1 MADRQVP
8 FGWKQLLSWGQ
19 LERQGARGGVIVIF
33 DDPTDAARGGPRF
46 HRPDCDDVAERHFE
60 SKRSNGWSTGAY
72 YWPPSE
78 QSALL
83 LSRPCGHCGGG
94 RA

>member
-1 MADRQVP
+1 MDDRSK
-8 FGWKQLLSWGQ
+8 GRGDGQ
-19 LERQGARGGVIVIF
+19 QRGCVIVIF

-46 HRPDCDDVAERHFE
+46 RRPDCDDVAERHFE
-60 SKRSNGWSTGAY
+60 SKRSNGWSTGADH
-72 YWPPSE
+72 WAPSE
-78 QSALL
+78 QGALL